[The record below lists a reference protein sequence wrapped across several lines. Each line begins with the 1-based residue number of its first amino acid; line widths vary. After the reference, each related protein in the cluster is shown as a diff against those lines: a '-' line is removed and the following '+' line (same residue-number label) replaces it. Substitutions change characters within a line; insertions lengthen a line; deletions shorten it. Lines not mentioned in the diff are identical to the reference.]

1 MKHVLITGSTRG
13 IGFGLA
19 KRFIEADLKVTVN
32 GTSQSGVQI
41 AIKNLRDIYPTAV
54 VQGFSCNVSNYDE
67 VELLW
72 ENAVKE
78 FGNIDIWINNAGID
92 QARKYVWEMIEPELS
107 QIININIAGVIYGSS
122 VAFVNMQKQ
131 GGGQIF
137 NMEGFG
143 SDGMIMKKMT
153 LYGTTKRAVRYF
165 TRSLAKEAAQTKV
178 LVGSLSPGMVL
189 TDILLNSLKSNPN
202 EAESNKR
209 IFNILA
215 DKVDIVTPFLCN
227 KMLANTKNNTH
238 IAWLTKSKVM
248 IRFFSSIF
256 IKRKLIQ

>member
-19 KRFIEADLKVTVN
+19 KRFIEANLKVTVN
-32 GTSQSGVQI
+32 GTSQSGVQL
-41 AIKNLRDIYPTAV
+41 AVKKLRDIYPTAF
-54 VQGFSCNVSNYDE
+54 VQGFSCDVSNFNE

-72 ENAVKE
+72 ENAIKE
-78 FGNIDIWINNAGID
+78 FGTIDIWINNAGID
-92 QARKYVWEMIEPELS
+92 QARKNFGEMNERELS

-165 TRSLAKEAAQTKV
+165 TRSLAKEAAQTQVKI
-178 LVGSLSPGMVL
+178 GSLSPGMVL
-189 TDILLNSLKSNPN
+189 TDILLNSLKSNPD

-215 DKVDIVTPFLCN
+215 DKVDSVTPFLCK

-238 IAWLTKSKVM
+238 IVWLTKGKVM
-248 IRFFSSIF
+248 GRFISSVI
-256 IKRKLIQ
+256 IKRKII